1 MKQESRVKK
10 SIQNAKV
17 NLLFYVLML
26 GVSFFSRKAFLDQLG
41 ADFVGLTGTLQNI
54 LGFLNLVELGIG
66 SSVSYALYGPIA
78 RGERESITQIV
89 SLFGYLYR
97 WIGGVIL
104 AGAVLISLFIP
115 LIFKHTVFELGIIYF
130 AFWAFLCSSL
140 LSYFVNY
147 RQILLVADQRRYV
160 VTIYS
165 QTASLIKT
173 LLQLALAYALANL
186 YVWVAIEWIY
196 GLLYAVIL
204 NSRIDKT
211 YPWLHTQVA
220 LGKQELR
227 HYPEILQKTKQ
238 IFVHKM
244 KDFLLKQSDQILI
257 FAFVS
262 LKMVAYYGNYV
273 LVIGRLTDLFNTT
286 LDSIGAG
293 IGNLIAE
300 GDKRRIYQVFWEM
313 VSVRYLIA
321 GIVDFSI
328 YHGVEPF
335 ICLWLGEEYL
345 LSPVILVLLLVNTF
359 IMLSRGA
366 VDLFNMGYGNYH
378 DTWSAWVEGAINVT
392 VTLVTCY
399 YWGLAGVLIGKIA
412 SLIPIIVIWKPLFLY
427 RTSFKLP
434 IADYWKGIAKHLL
447 AFAGS
452 FALASQAVGY
462 IPLDPY
468 QGFAQWVGYCVI
480 LTSLFIGLY
489 VGSLLL
495 LTQGAKGMLY
505 RLISKIR

>member
-1 MKQESRVKK
+1 MKQESRAKK
-10 SIQNAKV
+10 SILNAKV

-26 GVSFFSRKAFLDQLG
+26 GISFFSRKAFLDQLG

-78 RGERESITQIV
+78 RGDRESITKII
-89 SLFGYLYR
+89 SLFGFLYR
-97 WIGGVIL
+97 RIGCVIL
-104 AGAVLISLFIP
+104 GAAVLISLFIP
-115 LIFKHTVFELGIIYF
+115 LIFKHTVFDLGIIYF

-160 VTIYS
+160 VTVYS
-165 QTASLIKT
+165 QTANLLKT
-173 LLQLALAYALANL
+173 IIQIALAYTLANL

-196 GLLYAVIL
+196 GLVYAVIL

-211 YPWLHTQVA
+211 YPWLHAQLA
-220 LGKQELR
+220 LGKQELP

-273 LVIGRLTDLFNTT
+273 LVIGKLTDLFNTT

-300 GDKRRIYQVFWEM
+300 GNKRRIYQVFWEM
-313 VSVRYLIA
+313 VFVRYLIA
-321 GIVDFSI
+321 GIVVFSI
-328 YHGVEPF
+328 YHGIEPF

-392 VTLVTCY
+392 VTLVTCH

-412 SLIPIIVIWKPLFLY
+412 SLVPIIVIWKPLFLY
-427 RTSFKLP
+427 RTSFEVS
-434 IADYWKGIAKHLL
+434 IWDYWRGIGKHLL

-452 FALASQAVGY
+452 FALASLAVRY
-462 IPLDPY
+462 LPMDPY
-468 QGFAQWVGYCVI
+468 QGFLEWVAYCVL
-480 LTSLFIGLY
+480 LTGLFICLY

-495 LTQGAKGMLY
+495 LTQGAKGMLH
-505 RLISKIR
+505 RLISKIH